1 MAKWSWEFQPDRGGA
16 MTPERRKEL
25 EERAREWL
33 ADHVMHVKVT
43 GYDSILSLLETVDR
57 EAEERGR
64 KSACR
69 CDEFR
74 CCREDAR

>member
-1 MAKWSWEFQPDRGGA
+1 

-43 GYDSILSLLETVDR
+43 GYDSILSLLEAVDR

-64 KSACR
+64 REVFRLWSKGEPQSA
-69 CDEFR
+69 E
-74 CCREDAR
+74 EDARQSMRDFMKGE